1 MTSHKGP
8 SRIFD
13 ETIEEAG
20 GIVHCE
26 IAADMPRDVKQISNA
41 RQALKEKEE
50 QNEFAALLGH
60 AKQDAGIRNMQWTP
74 NPRVVRDRGVPPPP
88 NNFGN
93 KFFSIEKLLFY
104 CFHRYAII
112 NEDFRQ

>member
-1 MTSHKGP
+1 MLETVLSHLKLKVTSHKGP

-26 IAADMPRDVKQISNA
+26 IAADMPRDVKEISNA

-50 QNEFAALLGH
+50 QNEFVALLGH

-74 NPRVVRDRGVPPPP
+74 NPRVRFLRLI
-88 NNFGN
+88 
-93 KFFSIEKLLFY
+93 SS
-104 CFHRYAII
+104 
-112 NEDFRQ
+112 